1 MTSADSTIR
10 YKVAI
15 VGAGGVG
22 KTTLL
27 RRYATGKFQE
37 SRIMTIGV
45 DFQTIEVDLKG
56 QPIKLTVWDL
66 AGQER
71 FASFRDSFYKGARA
85 VALVFDVH
93 DRGSLDDLPHWLEE
107 TQRVVPDAYDPKKRA
122 DAEEKQLAQLAET
135 KKGRDNSAVE
145 ATLARL
151 EDAAKE
157 ESANIIPPLIE
168 CVKAYATVG
177 EMTSTLKKVFGEHQG
192 YASL

>member
-1 MTSADSTIR
+1 MTPTDSTVR

-56 QPIKLTVWDL
+56 QRIKLTVWDL

-71 FASFRDSFYKGARA
+71 FAPFRDSFYKGARA

-93 DRGSLDDLPHWLEE
+93 DRGSFDDLPHWLEE
-107 TQRVVPDAYDPKKRA
+107 TQRVLPGAYLVVNGNKTDLPRVVTPEEGKDYAVSINAAYVETSARTGEGVQQFFRYLAIAAHARRA
-122 DAEEKQLAQLAET
+122 D
-135 KKGRDNSAVE
+135 
-145 ATLARL
+145 
-151 EDAAKE
+151 
-157 ESANIIPPLIE
+157 I
-168 CVKAYATVG
+168 
-177 EMTSTLKKVFGEHQG
+177 
-192 YASL
+192 

>member
-1 MTSADSTIR
+1 MTSTDSTLR

-15 VGAGGVG
+15 AGAGGVG

-56 QPIKLTVWDL
+56 QPIKLTAWDL

-71 FASFRDSFYKGARA
+71 FAPFRNSFYKGARA

-93 DRGSLDDLPHWLEE
+93 DRDSLEDLPHWLEE
-107 TQRVVPDAYDPKKRA
+107 AGSVVPDTYLVVNGNKTDLPRVVTP
-122 DAEEKQLAQLAET
+122 EE
-135 KKGRDNSAVE
+135 G
-145 ATLARL
+145 
-151 EDAAKE
+151 
-157 ESANIIPPLIE
+157 
-168 CVKAYATVG
+168 KAYAASINAAYVETSAKTG
-177 EMTSTLKKVFGEHQG
+177 EGVQQFFRYLAIAAH
-192 YASL
+192 ARR

>member
-1 MTSADSTIR
+1 MTEADSTIR

-56 QPIKLTVWDL
+56 QPVKLTVWDL

-71 FASFRDSFYKGARA
+71 FAPFRDGFYKGARA
-85 VALVFDVH
+85 VGMVFDVS
-93 DRGSLDDLPHWLEE
+93 DRRSFDDLPHWLKEV
-107 TQRVVPDAYDPKKRA
+107 RNVVPKAYLVVDGNKTDLPRGVTSQESKDYA
-122 DAEEKQLAQLAET
+122 ASL
-135 KKGRDNSAVE
+135 
-145 ATLARL
+145 
-151 EDAAKE
+151 DAAYVE
-157 ESANIIPPLIE
+157 TSA
-168 CVKAYATVG
+168 KTG
-177 EMTSTLKKVFGEHQG
+177 EGVQRFFQLLAMAAH
-192 YASL
+192 ARR

>member
-1 MTSADSTIR
+1 MSPADSTLR

-45 DFQTIEVDLKG
+45 DFETIEVTLKG

-71 FASFRDSFYKGARA
+71 FAPFRGGFYKGARG

-93 DRGSLDDLPHWLEE
+93 DRVSFDDLSHWLQE
-107 TQRVVPDAYDPKKRA
+107 TQSAVPDAYLVINGNKTDLPRA
-122 DAEEKQLAQLAET
+122 VTSEEGSVYAASINAAYVETSAKTGEGVPQLFRYLAI
-135 KKGRDNSAVE
+135 A
-145 ATLARL
+145 AHARR
-151 EDAAKE
+151 
-157 ESANIIPPLIE
+157 
-168 CVKAYATVG
+168 
-177 EMTSTLKKVFGEHQG
+177 
-192 YASL
+192 

>member
-1 MTSADSTIR
+1 MSPSDSIIR

-15 VGAGGVG
+15 AGSGNVG

-27 RRYATGKFQE
+27 RRYATGMFRE

-71 FASFRDSFYKGARA
+71 FAPFRDSFYKGARA

-93 DRGSLDDLPHWLEE
+93 DRSSFEDLPRWLQEARGVVPE
-107 TQRVVPDAYDPKKRA
+107 AYVVVNGNKTDLPRVVASQEGKAFAASINAAYVETSAKTGEGVQQFFRF
-122 DAEEKQLAQLAET
+122 LAM
-135 KKGRDNSAVE
+135 
-145 ATLARL
+145 
-151 EDAAKE
+151 AAH
-157 ESANIIPPLIE
+157 APR
-168 CVKAYATVG
+168 
-177 EMTSTLKKVFGEHQG
+177 
-192 YASL
+192 

>member
-10 YKVAI
+10 YKVVI

-45 DFQTIEVDLKG
+45 DFQTIEVDHRG

-71 FASFRDSFYKGARA
+71 FAPFRDGFYKGARG

-93 DRGSLDDLPHWLEE
+93 DQGSFDDLPRWLEE
-107 TQRVVPDAYDPKKRA
+107 TLGVVPDAYLVVNGNKTDLPRVVTP
-122 DAEEKQLAQLAET
+122 EE
-135 KKGRDNSAVE
+135 G
-145 ATLARL
+145 
-151 EDAAKE
+151 
-157 ESANIIPPLIE
+157 
-168 CVKAYATVG
+168 KAYAASINAAYVETSAKTG
-177 EMTSTLKKVFGEHQG
+177 EGVQQFFRYLALAAH
-192 YASL
+192 ARR

>member
-1 MTSADSTIR
+1 MSPSDSIIR

-15 VGAGGVG
+15 AGSGNVG

-27 RRYATGKFQE
+27 RRYATGMFRE

-71 FASFRDSFYKGARA
+71 FAPFRDSFYKGARA

-93 DRGSLDDLPHWLEE
+93 DRSSFEDLPRWLQEARGVVPE
-107 TQRVVPDAYDPKKRA
+107 AYVVVNGNKTDLPRVVASQEGKAFAAPINAAYVETSAKTGEGVQQFFRF
-122 DAEEKQLAQLAET
+122 LAM
-135 KKGRDNSAVE
+135 
-145 ATLARL
+145 
-151 EDAAKE
+151 AAH
-157 ESANIIPPLIE
+157 APR
-168 CVKAYATVG
+168 
-177 EMTSTLKKVFGEHQG
+177 
-192 YASL
+192 

>member
-1 MTSADSTIR
+1 MSPTDSTIR

-15 VGAGGVG
+15 AGSGGVG

-71 FASFRDSFYKGARA
+71 FVPFRDSFYKGARA
-85 VALVFDVH
+85 VALVFDVS
-93 DRGSLDDLPHWLEE
+93 DRTSFDDLPHWLQEG
-107 TQRVVPDAYDPKKRA
+107 QGVVPDAYVVVNGNKIDLPRA
-122 DAEEKQLAQLAET
+122 VASEE
-135 KKGRDNSAVE
+135 G
-145 ATLARL
+145 
-151 EDAAKE
+151 
-157 ESANIIPPLIE
+157 
-168 CVKAYATVG
+168 KAYAASINAAYV
-177 EMTSTLKKVFGEHQG
+177 ETSAKTGDGVQQFFRFLAMAAH
-192 YASL
+192 ARR

>member
-1 MTSADSTIR
+1 MSTADSTIR

-27 RRYATGKFQE
+27 RRFATGKFQE

-45 DFQTIEVDLKG
+45 DFETIEVDLKG

-71 FASFRDSFYKGARA
+71 FAPFRDGFYKGARA

-93 DRGSLDDLPHWLEE
+93 DQGSFDDLPQWLEE
-107 TQRVVPDAYDPKKRA
+107 TRGVVPDAYLVVNGNKTDLPRVV
-122 DAEEKQLAQLAET
+122 T
-135 KKGRDNSAVE
+135 PE
-145 ATLARL
+145 AG
-151 EDAAKE
+151 
-157 ESANIIPPLIE
+157 
-168 CVKAYATVG
+168 KAYAGSINAAYVETSAKTG
-177 EMTSTLKKVFGEHQG
+177 EGVPQFFRYLAIAAH
-192 YASL
+192 ARR

>member
-1 MTSADSTIR
+1 MSPSDSIIR

-15 VGAGGVG
+15 AGSGSVG

-27 RRYATGKFQE
+27 RRYATGMFRE

-71 FASFRDSFYKGARA
+71 FAPFRDSFYKGARA

-93 DRGSLDDLPHWLEE
+93 DRSSFEDLPHWLQEARGVVPE
-107 TQRVVPDAYDPKKRA
+107 AYVVVNGNKTDLPRVVASQEGKAFAASINAAYVETSAKTGEGVQQFFRF
-122 DAEEKQLAQLAET
+122 LAM
-135 KKGRDNSAVE
+135 
-145 ATLARL
+145 
-151 EDAAKE
+151 AAH
-157 ESANIIPPLIE
+157 APR
-168 CVKAYATVG
+168 
-177 EMTSTLKKVFGEHQG
+177 
-192 YASL
+192 